1 MRSQLRQHTFKGRV
15 ESCATTAA
23 DREMSSLHDRMPLVL
38 EELAWRLWLGE
49 HAGSAAE
56 LLRPAPDGTLRAWP
70 VSPRVNSP
78 RNNDASLTEP
88 TIMAAEGGGPNPA

>member
-1 MRSQLRQHTFKGRV
+1 MSTKPAAAQAGLAASRQSCRVWIASFSREEALRLT
-15 ESCATTAA
+15 E
-23 DREMSSLHDRMPLVL
+23 D
-38 EELAWRLWLGE
+38 
-49 HAGSAAE
+49 AGNASE